1 MDLKTNYLGKTLKSP
16 LMVSASPLTEDISNI
31 KKMED
36 AGAAAIVLHSL
47 FEEQI
52 RQEQYDLV
60 MGTAAGSFSSAE
72 IMYFYPEPDQYRLTP
87 DKYLEQITKA
97 KQAVNIPIIASLNGT
112 TMGGWT
118 EYAKKMQNAGADAL
132 ELNIYWIPTKMDM
145 TGSDVEKVYIGILN
159 AVKSVVTIPVAIKLS
174 PFFSNMA
181 NMARRL
187 DDAGAD
193 GLVLFNR
200 FYQPDIDLDALEV
213 KPKIE
218 LSHSF
223 TYRLPLAWIAILYG
237 RITADL
243 AATRGIHT
251 GKDVIKMLMAG
262 ANVVQLCSVLLKN
275 GIDYIKV
282 IEKEMTDWMTEKEY
296 VSVKQMQGSM
306 SLLMTQDRSSW
317 ERAQYIKALTEYKYQ
332 II

>member
-1 MDLKTNYLGKTLKSP
+1 MDLTTTYLGKKLKSP
-16 LMVSASPLTEDISNI
+16 LVVSATPLTEDIGNI

-36 AGAAAIVLHSL
+36 AGAGAVVLHSL

-52 RQEQYDLV
+52 RQEQYDIE
-60 MGTAAGSFSSAE
+60 MGTAAGSYSSAE
-72 IMYFYPEPDQYRLTP
+72 VMSYFPEPDEYRLST
-87 DKYLEQITKA
+87 DEYLEQIRKA
-97 KQAVNIPIIASLNGT
+97 KQAVNIPIIASLNGSS
-112 TMGGWT
+112 MGGWT
-118 EYAKKMQNAGADAL
+118 EYAKKMQDAGADAL

-145 TGSDVEKVYIGILN
+145 SGCDVEKIYIDIIKS
-159 AVKSVVTIPVAIKLS
+159 VKSTVNIPVSIKLS

-200 FYQPDIDLDALEV
+200 FYQPDIDLETLEV

-223 TYRLPLAWIAILYG
+223 TYRLPLTWIALLFG

-243 AATRGIHT
+243 AATRGLHH
-251 GKDVIKMLMAG
+251 GKDIIKMLMAG
-262 ANVVQLCSVLLKN
+262 AKVTQLCSVLLKN
-275 GIDYIKV
+275 GIDHIKV
-282 IEKEMTDWMTEKEY
+282 IEKEMVDWMTEKEY

-306 SLLMTQDRSSW
+306 SHIRTQDRTAW

-332 II
+332 IV